1 MKRKILIPI
10 NPSQTQ
16 TQTQEVKTMMSQ
28 KAAAL
33 AAYKQKADSY
43 STRTEWPVLSTVEQ
57 QLVPVGDDIPT
68 NIDAF
73 VAEKVGSLHAKVEAR
88 FGGDAYPLFV
98 RACPLNPRPGVLESS
113 RADNIDEVTVI
124 AHRIIS
130 TMMSPDPSD
139 SPMYESGLIDP
150 NGMLIVQPFINAH
163 ASAVVAPNNYILM
176 GRDNDGITAG
186 KDGLRV
192 AIPLGNDP
200 RVNRDFDLLGLDPEH
215 IEIEF
220 VSERTSDNLSNALR
234 NSNYTVQQRLAMVQL
249 RGSEGHRPISPAP
262 KGVTISGTFHGTDRI
277 TINHIHLV
285 SDNTDEQLDLMEQAL
300 REGMPEGSVVLHP
313 NGSHLSHHAGQ
324 CFKYGVPYIA
334 SAEPQVGE
342 QWTQAA
348 LGWVVLDN
356 DGSYEPQAY
365 DPLDFTHAFIEG
377 FDIGFSNFARQHGW
391 LSNHFHQFIGGPIGD
406 AEQTAKLA
414 GAYTAWLI
422 NATLSVGFGEIRHTY
437 GNASNSSALVMATA
451 HAVYGADAWQ
461 EVTGGNMMASQRREY
476 YTTVEQNPSTLESVI
491 GLFSFLERVYSLDWS
506 SSYGGAK
513 YGESCMNGR
522 LLAESVIKFFANSTD
537 SNFKTMIS
545 TANLVEH
552 NVHNNGFFFNKFI
565 SKSALDWGTDPS
577 SVRVTPHEFFSVYY
591 AADHIMKSYPQTLND
606 TTHITDLAKTIT
618 ISDMKKTPLGEM
630 DNIIAKSMPSLAT
643 YFRHPQGKYSQ
654 THSNTF
660 LRCGVKNCD
669 RCAAHDEYINQ
680 SLTSETSLPI
690 THTYDSDFPVEAPPS
705 SDDVVAYLKMMS
717 SAINNNKVDINEQD
731 TVTAIATVVKKGVPN
746 IAHKYIANI
755 IAHMNTESLLL
766 YSKKTKGDE

>member
-1 MKRKILIPI
+1 MT
-10 NPSQTQ
+10 QTQ
-16 TQTQEVKTMMSQ
+16 TQTQEVNTMMSQ

-33 AAYKQKADSY
+33 AAYKEKADSY
-43 STRTEWPVLSTVEQ
+43 STRTEWPVLHTVEQ
-57 QLVPVGDDIPT
+57 QLVPVGEPIPEDI
-68 NIDAF
+68 NSFIDER
-73 VAEKVGSLHAKVEAR
+73 VEDVLAKVR
-88 FGGDAYPLFV
+88 KGFSSNAYPLFV

-113 RADNIDEVTVI
+113 RADTTEEVAII
-124 AHRIIS
+124 AQRIIS

-192 AIPLGNDP
+192 AIPLSDDP

-220 VSERTSDNLSNALR
+220 VSQRIEDSINNALR

-262 KGVTISGTFHGTDRI
+262 KGVTINGTFHGADRI

-300 REGMPEGSVVLHP
+300 REGMPEDSVVLHP

-356 DGSYEPQAY
+356 EGTYEPQAY

-437 GNASNSSALVMATA
+437 GNANNSTALVMATA
-451 HAVYGADAWQ
+451 HAVYGADAWK

-476 YTTVEQNPSTLESVI
+476 YTTVEQNPTTLESVI

-513 YGESCMNGR
+513 YGESCKNGR
-522 LLAESVIKFFANSTD
+522 LLAESVIKFFANSTN
-537 SNFKTMIS
+537 SNFKALIS

-577 SVRVTPHEFFSVYY
+577 SVRVTPQEFFSVYY
-591 AADHIMKSYPQTLND
+591 AADHIMNSYPQTLND

-618 ISDMKKTPLGEM
+618 VGAMKKTPLGEM
-630 DNIIAKSMPSLAT
+630 DNIIAKSVPSLNK
-643 YFRHPQGKYSQ
+643 YYRHPQGKYSQ

-669 RCAAHDEYINQ
+669 RCVEHDEYIKQ
-680 SLTSETSLPI
+680 TLTSETSLPI
-690 THTYDSDFPVEAPPS
+690 THTYESDFPVEAPLAS
-705 SDDVVAYLKMMS
+705 ENVVAYLKQLS
-717 SAINNNKVDINEQD
+717 SAINNNKVNINDHD
-731 TVTAIATVVKKGVPN
+731 TINAIAIAVKKGVPDK
-746 IAHKYIANI
+746 AHKYLANI
-755 IAHMNTESLLL
+755 IAQMNTESLQL
-766 YSKKTKGDE
+766 YAKMTKGDE